1 MAFTLEER
9 QQLNIHGLL
18 PPSFISQ
25 DVQVLRVLK
34 NFERL
39 NSDFDRYLLLMD
51 LQDRNEKLFYK
62 VLMSDIEKFMPIVY
76 TPTVGLACQQY
87 SLAFRKP
94 RCLGMGFLGHIA
106 VFAPLYILASF
117 VKYKVPIG
125 KCVYFWAFYVIPLIC
140 VSIDSLISFEFSLL
154 VYRNASDFCNEFG
167 SVPSSAFFE
176 RVLEG

>member
-1 MAFTLEER
+1 HQHLLKNVSHTHTHTHTHTHQHGYLLTRPHLNKNLAFTLEER

-25 DVQVLRVLK
+25 EIHVLRVVK
-34 NFERL
+34 SFECL

-51 LQDRNEKLFYK
+51 LQDRNEKLFYS

-94 RCLGMGFLGHIA
+94 R
-106 VFAPLYILASF
+106 
-117 VKYKVPIG
+117 
-125 KCVYFWAFYVIPLIC
+125 
-140 VSIDSLISFEFSLL
+140 
-154 VYRNASDFCNEFG
+154 
-167 SVPSSAFFE
+167 
-176 RVLEG
+176 

>member
-1 MAFTLEER
+1 DLAFTLEER

-25 DVQVLRVLK
+25 DVQVLRIMK

-39 NSDFDRYLLLMD
+39 KCDFDRYILLMD

-94 RCLGMGFLGHIA
+94 
-106 VFAPLYILASF
+106 
-117 VKYKVPIG
+117 
-125 KCVYFWAFYVIPLIC
+125 
-140 VSIDSLISFEFSLL
+140 
-154 VYRNASDFCNEFG
+154 
-167 SVPSSAFFE
+167 
-176 RVLEG
+176 